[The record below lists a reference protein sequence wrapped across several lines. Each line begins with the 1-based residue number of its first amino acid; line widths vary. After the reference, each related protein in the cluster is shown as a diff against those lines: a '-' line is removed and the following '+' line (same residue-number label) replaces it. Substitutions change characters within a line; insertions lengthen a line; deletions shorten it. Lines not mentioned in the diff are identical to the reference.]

1 LPPKERPSPVSDS
14 QGQGLALALAPER
27 ILRLLSEGQIEI
39 EGLIPWSS
47 NATLLVTIHDDEFS
61 TLGVYKP
68 QRGERP
74 LWDFAYGTL
83 GMREVAAYL
92 VSEALNWGFVPPTV
106 LRQGPRGLGSIQLFI
121 YAPDDAHFF
130 AVQDDSRYIEDLQR
144 LAAFDVVVNNADRK
158 AGHCLIDEK
167 GRLWA
172 IDNALTFHQEPK
184 LRTVIWDFA
193 GQPLPETVLTDLKQ
207 LQPGLAE
214 GSSLSGALE
223 QLLSHGELAAL
234 RRRLER
240 LICTGRFPEPGPGRS
255 VPWPLV

>member
-1 LPPKERPSPVSDS
+1 MSDS
-14 QGQGLALALAPER
+14 PGRALALAAER
-27 ILRLLSEGQIEI
+27 ILRLLSEGEIEI

-74 LWDFAYGTL
+74 LWDFSYGSL

-92 VSEALNWGFVPPTV
+92 VSEALGWGFVPPTV
-106 LRQGPRGLGSIQLFI
+106 LRQGPRGLGSVQL
-121 YAPDDAHFF
+121 YVDAPDDAHFF
-130 AVQDDSRYIEDLQR
+130 AVQEDASYCIDLQR

-158 AGHCLIDEK
+158 AGHCLIDEE
-167 GRLWA
+167 GQLWA
-172 IDNALTFHQEPK
+172 IDNALTFHPEPK

-193 GQPLPETVLTDLKQ
+193 GQPLPEPILADLKR
-207 LQPGLAE
+207 LEAALAE
-214 GSSLSGALE
+214 GSSLARVLE
-223 QLLSHGELAAL
+223 QLLSREELAAL

-240 LICTGRFPEPGPGRS
+240 LIRLGLFPQPGPGRS